1 MVKLTAGPIDEH
13 PFWGPAQFSGAFA
26 AGFTP
31 PYEGSQEPKKAAT
44 PPSTHFFFHRISGP
58 EKNFDHFKAVATRAK
73 NLGIGSDFRK

>member
-31 PYEGSQEPKKAAT
+31 HMKGAKNPRRRPHHPAPIFSSIESAAPKKT
-44 PPSTHFFFHRISGP
+44 STIL
-58 EKNFDHFKAVATRAK
+58 K
-73 NLGIGSDFRK
+73 L